1 MLNLLLSGMRPII
14 AAAKLLLFCHLGKFF
29 ALFFHKTAEIV
40 AFTPFGATISSPFL
54 PIDTPSAAPVF
65 GAEIMDGSRERTDA
79 EREIIHAFTESADT
93 FTKSAGASDED
104 AGASAEDIV
113 RIAEGTSTLPE
124 YTSTLPEDTS
134 TIAEDAFTIAEDAFT
149 IAEGTFTR
157 PEGTFTVAEGI
168 LRIIARRDMD
178 ISWLEM
184 IVAEPDTGIEC
195 HEITLM
201 GCCMGM

>member
-40 AFTPFGATISSPFL
+40 AFTPFCATISSPFQ

-65 GAEIMDGSRERTDA
+65 GAKIMVGSIGRTDA
-79 EREIIHAFTESADT
+79 ERGIIGAFTESAD
-93 FTKSAGASDED
+93 ASDED
-104 AGASAEDIV
+104 AGAFAEDIV
-113 RIAEGTSTLPE
+113 RIAEGTF
-124 YTSTLPEDTS
+124 TLPED
-134 TIAEDAFTIAEDAFT
+134 
-149 IAEGTFTR
+149 
-157 PEGTFTVAEGI
+157 TFTVAEGI

-178 ISWLEM
+178 ISWIEM
-184 IVAEPDTGIEC
+184 IVAELDTGIAY

>member
-40 AFTPFGATISSPFL
+40 AFTPFSATISSPFQ
-54 PIDTPSAAPVF
+54 PIDTLSAAHVF
-65 GAEIMDGSRERTDA
+65 GAEIMDGSRGRTDA
-79 EREIIHAFTESADT
+79 KREIIGAF
-93 FTKSAGASDED
+93 
-104 AGASAEDIV
+104 AEDIV
-113 RIAEGTSTLPE
+113 RIAEGTFTL
-124 YTSTLPEDTS
+124 
-134 TIAEDAFTIAEDAFT
+134 
-149 IAEGTFTR
+149 

-168 LRIIARRDMD
+168 FTVAEGIFRIIARRDMD

-184 IVAEPDTGIEC
+184 IVAELDTGIAC

>member
-1 MLNLLLSGMRPII
+1 MLNLLLSGMRPIF

-40 AFTPFGATISSPFL
+40 AFTPFNATISSPFQ
-54 PIDTPSAAPVF
+54 PIDTPSAVPVF
-65 GAEIMDGSRERTDA
+65 GAEIMDGSRGRTDA
-79 EREIIHAFTESADT
+79 KREIIGAF
-93 FTKSAGASDED
+93 
-104 AGASAEDIV
+104 AEDIV
-113 RIAEGTSTLPE
+113 RIAEGTFTL
-124 YTSTLPEDTS
+124 
-134 TIAEDAFTIAEDAFT
+134 
-149 IAEGTFTR
+149 

-168 LRIIARRDMD
+168 FTVAEGIFRIIARRDMD

-184 IVAEPDTGIEC
+184 IVAELDTGIAC

>member
-40 AFTPFGATISSPFL
+40 AFTPFSATISSPFQ
-54 PIDTPSAAPVF
+54 PIDTPSAVPVF
-65 GAEIMDGSRERTDA
+65 GAEIMDGSRGRTDA
-79 EREIIHAFTESADT
+79 KREIIGAF
-93 FTKSAGASDED
+93 
-104 AGASAEDIV
+104 AEDIA
-113 RIAEGTSTLPE
+113 R
-124 YTSTLPEDTS
+124 
-134 TIAEDAFTIAEDAFT
+134 
-149 IAEGTFTR
+149 IAEGTFTL
-157 PEGTFTVAEGI
+157 PGGTFTIAEGI
-168 LRIIARRDMD
+168 FRIIARRDMD

-184 IVAEPDTGIEC
+184 IVAELDTGIAC

>member
-40 AFTPFGATISSPFL
+40 AFTPFSATISSPFQ
-54 PIDTPSAAPVF
+54 PIDTPSAAPVP
-65 GAEIMDGSRERTDA
+65 GAEIMDGSRGRTDA
-79 EREIIHAFTESADT
+79 KREIIGAF
-93 FTKSAGASDED
+93 
-104 AGASAEDIV
+104 AEDIV
-113 RIAEGTSTLPE
+113 RIAEGTFTL
-124 YTSTLPEDTS
+124 
-134 TIAEDAFTIAEDAFT
+134 
-149 IAEGTFTR
+149 

-168 LRIIARRDMD
+168 FTVAEGIFRIIARRDMD

-184 IVAEPDTGIEC
+184 IVAELDTGIAC

>member
-40 AFTPFGATISSPFL
+40 AFTPFSATISSPFQ

-65 GAEIMDGSRERTDA
+65 GAEIMDGSLEKTDA
-79 EREIIHAFTESADT
+79 EREIIGAF
-93 FTKSAGASDED
+93 
-104 AGASAEDIV
+104 AEDIV
-113 RIAEGTSTLPE
+113 RIAEGTFTL
-124 YTSTLPEDTS
+124 
-134 TIAEDAFTIAEDAFT
+134 
-149 IAEGTFTR
+149 

-168 LRIIARRDMD
+168 FTVAEGIFRIIARRDMD

-184 IVAEPDTGIEC
+184 IVAELDTGIAC

>member
-1 MLNLLLSGMRPII
+1 MLNLLLSGMRPIF

-40 AFTPFGATISSPFL
+40 AFTPFSATISSPFQ
-54 PIDTPSAAPVF
+54 PIDTPSAVPVF
-65 GAEIMDGSRERTDA
+65 GAEIMDGSRGRTDA
-79 EREIIHAFTESADT
+79 KREIIGAF
-93 FTKSAGASDED
+93 
-104 AGASAEDIV
+104 AEDIV
-113 RIAEGTSTLPE
+113 RIAEGTFTL
-124 YTSTLPEDTS
+124 
-134 TIAEDAFTIAEDAFT
+134 
-149 IAEGTFTR
+149 

-168 LRIIARRDMD
+168 FTVAEGIFTVAEGIFRIIARRDMD

-184 IVAEPDTGIEC
+184 IVAELDTGIAC

>member
-40 AFTPFGATISSPFL
+40 AFTPFSATISSPFQ

-65 GAEIMDGSRERTDA
+65 GAEIMDGSLEKTDA
-79 EREIIHAFTESADT
+79 EREIIGAF
-93 FTKSAGASDED
+93 
-104 AGASAEDIV
+104 AEDIV
-113 RIAEGTSTLPE
+113 RIAEGT
-124 YTSTLPEDTS
+124 
-134 TIAEDAFTIAEDAFT
+134 FTV
-149 IAEGTFTR
+149 AEGTFTL

-168 LRIIARRDMD
+168 FRIIARRDMD

-184 IVAEPDTGIEC
+184 IVAELDTGIAC

>member
-1 MLNLLLSGMRPII
+1 MLNLLLSGMSPII

-40 AFTPFGATISSPFL
+40 AFTPFSATISSPCQ

-65 GAEIMDGSRERTDA
+65 GAEIMDGSLGRTDA
-79 EREIIHAFTESADT
+79 ERGIIGAFTESAD
-93 FTKSAGASDED
+93 ASDED
-104 AGASAEDIV
+104 AGAFAEDIV
-113 RIAEGTSTLPE
+113 RIAEGTFTL
-124 YTSTLPEDTS
+124 
-134 TIAEDAFTIAEDAFT
+134 
-149 IAEGTFTR
+149 

-168 LRIIARRDMD
+168 FRIIARRDMD

-184 IVAEPDTGIEC
+184 IVAELDTGIAY

-201 GCCMGM
+201 GCCMEM

>member
-1 MLNLLLSGMRPII
+1 MLNLLLSGMRPLI

-40 AFTPFGATISSPFL
+40 AFTPFSATISSPFQ

-65 GAEIMDGSRERTDA
+65 GAEIMDGSQGRTDA
-79 EREIIHAFTESADT
+79 EREIIGAF
-93 FTKSAGASDED
+93 
-104 AGASAEDIV
+104 AEDIV
-113 RIAEGTSTLPE
+113 RIAEGTFTL
-124 YTSTLPEDTS
+124 
-134 TIAEDAFTIAEDAFT
+134 
-149 IAEGTFTR
+149 

-168 LRIIARRDMD
+168 FRIIARRDMD

-184 IVAEPDTGIEC
+184 IVAELDTGIAC

-201 GCCMGM
+201 VCCMGM

>member
-40 AFTPFGATISSPFL
+40 AFTPFSATISSPFQ

-65 GAEIMDGSRERTDA
+65 GAEIMDGSRGRTDA
-79 EREIIHAFTESADT
+79 AGGIIRAFTERAD
-93 FTKSAGASDED
+93 ASNED
-104 AGASAEDIV
+104 AGAFAEDIF
-113 RIAEGTSTLPE
+113 RIV
-124 YTSTLPEDTS
+124 
-134 TIAEDAFTIAEDAFT
+134 
-149 IAEGTFTR
+149 EGTFTL
-157 PEGTFTVAEGI
+157 PEGTFTVAEGTF
-168 LRIIARRDMD
+168 RIIARRDMD

-184 IVAEPDTGIEC
+184 IVAELDTGIAC

>member
-40 AFTPFGATISSPFL
+40 AFTPFSATISSPFQ
-54 PIDTPSAAPVF
+54 PIDTPSVAPVF
-65 GAEIMDGSRERTDA
+65 GAEIMDGSREKTDA
-79 EREIIHAFTESADT
+79 EREIIGAF
-93 FTKSAGASDED
+93 
-104 AGASAEDIV
+104 AEDIV
-113 RIAEGTSTLPE
+113 RIAEGTFTLPGG
-124 YTSTLPEDTS
+124 T
-134 TIAEDAFTIAEDAFT
+134 FT
-149 IAEGTFTR
+149 IAEGIF
-157 PEGTFTVAEGI
+157 
-168 LRIIARRDMD
+168 RIIARRDMD

-184 IVAEPDTGIEC
+184 IVAELDTGIAC

>member
-1 MLNLLLSGMRPII
+1 MRPIF

-40 AFTPFGATISSPFL
+40 AFTPFSATISSPFQ
-54 PIDTPSAAPVF
+54 PIDTPSAAPVY
-65 GAEIMDGSRERTDA
+65 GAEIMDGSRGRTDA
-79 EREIIHAFTESADT
+79 KREIIGAF
-93 FTKSAGASDED
+93 
-104 AGASAEDIV
+104 AEDIV
-113 RIAEGTSTLPE
+113 RIAEGTFTL
-124 YTSTLPEDTS
+124 
-134 TIAEDAFTIAEDAFT
+134 
-149 IAEGTFTR
+149 

-168 LRIIARRDMD
+168 FTVAEGIFRIIARRDMD

-184 IVAEPDTGIEC
+184 IVAELDTGIAC

>member
-40 AFTPFGATISSPFL
+40 AFTPFSATISSPFQ
-54 PIDTPSAAPVF
+54 PIDTPSAAPVS
-65 GAEIMDGSRERTDA
+65 GAEIMDGGRGRTDA
-79 EREIIHAFTESADT
+79 KREIIGAF
-93 FTKSAGASDED
+93 
-104 AGASAEDIV
+104 AEDIA
-113 RIAEGTSTLPE
+113 R
-124 YTSTLPEDTS
+124 
-134 TIAEDAFTIAEDAFT
+134 
-149 IAEGTFTR
+149 IAEGTFTL

-168 LRIIARRDMD
+168 FRIIARRDMD

-184 IVAEPDTGIEC
+184 IVAELDTGIAC

>member
-40 AFTPFGATISSPFL
+40 AFTPFSATISSPFQ
-54 PIDTPSAAPVF
+54 PIDTPSATPVF
-65 GAEIMDGSRERTDA
+65 GAEIMDGSRGKTDA
-79 EREIIHAFTESADT
+79 EREIIGT
-93 FTKSAGASDED
+93 F
-104 AGASAEDIV
+104 AEDIV
-113 RIAEGTSTLPE
+113 RIAEG
-124 YTSTLPEDTS
+124 
-134 TIAEDAFTIAEDAFT
+134 IFTVA
-149 IAEGTFTR
+149 
-157 PEGTFTVAEGI
+157 EGTFTVAEGI
-168 LRIIARRDMD
+168 FRIIARRDMD

-184 IVAEPDTGIEC
+184 IVAELDTGIAC

>member
-40 AFTPFGATISSPFL
+40 AFTPFSATISSPFQ

-65 GAEIMDGSRERTDA
+65 GAEIMDGSRGRTDA
-79 EREIIHAFTESADT
+79 KREIIGAF
-93 FTKSAGASDED
+93 
-104 AGASAEDIV
+104 AEDIV
-113 RIAEGTSTLPE
+113 RIAEGTFTL
-124 YTSTLPEDTS
+124 
-134 TIAEDAFTIAEDAFT
+134 
-149 IAEGTFTR
+149 
-157 PEGTFTVAEGI
+157 PEGTFTVAEGTFTI
-168 LRIIARRDMD
+168 AEGIFRIIARRDMD

-184 IVAEPDTGIEC
+184 IVAELDTGIAC

>member
-40 AFTPFGATISSPFL
+40 AFAPFSATISSPFQ
-54 PIDTPSAAPVF
+54 PIDTPSAAHVF
-65 GAEIMDGSRERTDA
+65 GAEIMDGSLEKTDA
-79 EREIIHAFTESADT
+79 EREIIGAF
-93 FTKSAGASDED
+93 
-104 AGASAEDIV
+104 AEDIV
-113 RIAEGTSTLPE
+113 RIAEGTFTL
-124 YTSTLPEDTS
+124 
-134 TIAEDAFTIAEDAFT
+134 
-149 IAEGTFTR
+149 

-168 LRIIARRDMD
+168 FRIIARRDMD

-184 IVAEPDTGIEC
+184 IVAELDTGIAC